1 MEYTRLGRDGPRIS
15 RIGLGTWQFSETW
28 GVVEYARAKDIVAMA
43 IENGINFFDTAMV
56 YGGGRSEEFLGRA
69 LRELGVKREE
79 VVIATKIPGDF
90 LTPHD
95 VFKSID
101 ASLRRLGV
109 EYIDLV
115 QLHWPPCWHN
125 HPSCPYMRSLER
137 LVIHGKI
144 RYIGVSNYPVKLI
157 DEIRSCLSVTDIV
170 SMQYRYNVLERQAE
184 IELIPYAEKNAI
196 TFIPWSPLAKGA
208 VTGKYRPGN
217 LPVFSDVRSRDPI
230 FHPANFRRLWGAVE
244 KIIEVARKYG
254 RTPAQ
259 VALNWLLM
267 SSPRIVVIPGAKSPE
282 QVADNARAADWRLD
296 YRDWRLIDDATRS
309 LYIEYS
315 AWYTYS

>member
-1 MEYTRLGRDGPRIS
+1 MEYTRLGRGGPRIS
-15 RIGLGTWQFSETW
+15 RVGLGTWQFSETW
-28 GVVEYARAKDIVAMA
+28 GVVEYARARDIVAAA

-56 YGGGRSEEFLGRA
+56 YGGGKSEEFLGRA

-125 HPSCPYMRSLER
+125 HPSCPYMRSLEK

-184 IELIPYAEKNAI
+184 IELIPYAEKNNM

-217 LPVFSDVRSRDPI
+217 LPAFSDVRSRDPI
-230 FHPANFRRLWGAVE
+230 FHPANFRRLWAAIE
-244 KIIEVARKYG
+244 KIIEIAEKYG
-254 RTPAQ
+254 KTPAQ

-267 SSPRIVVIPGAKSPE
+267 SSPRIVVIPGAKNPE
-282 QVADNARAADWRLD
+282 QVSDNAHAADWRLD
-296 YRDWRLIDDATRS
+296 YRDWRLIDDATRN

-315 AWYTYS
+315 AWYIYS